1 LRCGDDEDAA
11 NGEGGR
17 RGTLTNSAT
26 HHEVTVFGRVRMPS
40 LGVAT
45 EWVNSVPLGPAE
57 LRGDTVLVTGAEA
70 YVFTFG

>member
-1 LRCGDDEDAA
+1 
-11 NGEGGR
+11 
-17 RGTLTNSAT
+17 
-26 HHEVTVFGRVRMPS
+26 MPS

-45 EWVNSVPLGPAE
+45 EGVNSVPLGPAE